1 MPPRPS
7 SPRPSTSGIHG
18 LTAGLRAQTAGL
30 RAPPYTEKERT
41 MKNEKVV
48 ATKKTGTLRPWLVDV
63 TIEHLR

>member
-7 SPRPSTSGIHG
+7 SPRPSTSGIYG
-18 LTAGLRAQTAGL
+18 LTAGL

-63 TIEHLR
+63 VIDNLR